1 MIVPVVAEMYAVCAI
16 RYVSRQMVPVEACD
30 RAEGFVCEEGP
41 ATNSVYCIHYYFR
54 LWCVRLGTAVTHVSS
69 LRTLT
74 LRAAK
79 ADESARGIRANSAQA
94 DLLPILLWRVLQN
107 HCRRSC
113 DAYITMNGINVKLC
127 YSSIYHIFIRQL
139 FKI

>member
-1 MIVPVVAEMYAVCAI
+1 MCIAEYCLNFILALTQENHYHIDKYSNNIVDLEQIKSDTPSQSIFQTDY
-16 RYVSRQMVPVEACD
+16 SL
-30 RAEGFVCEEGP
+30 F
-41 ATNSVYCIHYYFR
+41 TFSTR
-54 LWCVRLGTAVTHVSS
+54 LPILFK
-69 LRTLT
+69 T

-113 DAYITMNGINVKLC
+113 DAYIRMNGINVKLC